1 MTTVS
6 KTTFAVIDLEWN
18 SALPGS
24 KAPTRERDMMFE
36 IIEIGAIRLSSR
48 LDVTGAFHSNVRPV
62 LYRRMH
68 RHIAKLTGRTE
79 ESLRSGDRFP
89 EVYRNMR
96 SFVGDQAILA
106 SWGHSDPEVLKSNIE
121 YFDLEKPTSWLA
133 LDLQQFFSAI
143 AEDTLSKD
151 QRSVEY
157 ALDFLNIPKDL
168 PFHEAFSDAR
178 YAARIFQ
185 ATLAPFKVSSN
196 EENAVRYMKKIRP
209 FLYDP
214 WVNRQYTQT
223 LTLEKKDEPLEIL
236 KKTAFTCPACDKK
249 LKIVHKPLTS
259 GWRIVK
265 QRRTWFASGRCTTHG
280 RCEILAKRNGTK
292 EKSFLSIRVRIP
304 R

>member
-1 MTTVS
+1 MS

-18 SALPGS
+18 SALPGK
-24 KAPTRERDMMFE
+24 KAPKLVRDMMFE
-36 IIEIGAIRLSSR
+36 IIEIGAVCLSPELNVMGTFR
-48 LDVTGAFHSNVRPV
+48 ANVRPV

-89 EVYRNMR
+89 EVYRNMCD
-96 SFVGDQAILA
+96 FIGEKAILA
-106 SWGHSDPEVLKSNIE
+106 SWGYSDPEVLKSNIE

-178 YAARIFQ
+178 YATRIFQ
-185 ATLAPFKVSSN
+185 ATLAPFKTSSN
-196 EENAVRYMKKIRP
+196 EENAARYMEKIRP

>member
-1 MTTVS
+1 MLD
-6 KTTFAVIDLEWN
+6 TTFAVIDLEWN

-79 ESLRSGDRFP
+79 QSLRSGDRFP
-89 EVYRNMR
+89 VVYRQMLD
-96 SFVGDQAILA
+96 FIGEKAILA

-121 YFDLEKPTSWLA
+121 YFQLEKPTSWLA
-133 LDLQQFFSAI
+133 LDLQQLFSAL
-143 AEDTLSKD
+143 AEDISSKD

-157 ALDFLNIPKDL
+157 ALDFLNLPKDL
-168 PFHEAFSDAR
+168 PFHEALSDAR

-185 ATLAPFKVSSN
+185 ATLAPFKASCDKSAVSI
-196 EENAVRYMKKIRP
+196 YMEKIRP

-223 LTLEKKDEPLEIL
+223 VTLTKTDEPLDVL
-236 KKTAFTCPACDKK
+236 KKTAFACPACDNK
-249 LKIVHKPLTS
+249 LKIIHKPLTS

-265 QRRTWFASGRCTTHG
+265 KGRTWFALGRCVTHG

-292 EKSFLSIRVRIP
+292 EKSYLSVRVRIP